1 MYTSSI
7 MSKELESKVIEYF
20 ILDKGVYIKDPESLL
35 YIGDCIIESNLY
47 SVYFKNKSIKHF
59 VERRK
64 EDLAKRHSPEK
75 SLEIILAMVGDLSL
89 LLTSYTSIETNT
101 KRTNSFLIYKAFEN
115 VNKTPV
121 TAVLLKED
129 SENVLIISY
138 YFTKKV

>member
-1 MYTSSI
+1 
-7 MSKELESKVIEYF
+7 MSKELENKAIEYF

-64 EDLAKRHSPEK
+64 EDLAKRHSTEK

-89 LLTSYTSIETNT
+89 LLTSYTSIEINT
-101 KRTNSFLIYKAFEN
+101 KRANSFLVYKAFEN

-121 TAVLLKED
+121 TAVLLKEN